1 MPTAARGRTSGSGGG
16 GTGLIGLRVLAVA
29 LGVFFLFTGVGTL
42 AWLTDSG
49 PLSQRFDEWLKGA
62 TPAARWYIETLAVPG
77 VPLFA
82 RLVPLAALAT
92 GGALLLGCWT
102 RLVASIALVMMLN
115 VHFVAGS
122 FSQWEFLRDGTGLP
136 LLGGLLALAI
146 GGSRLPF
153 SVSA

>member
-1 MPTAARGRTSGSGGG
+1 MATAARGRSPGGDGSGA
-16 GTGLIGLRVLAVA
+16 IGLRVLASL
-29 LGVFFLFTGVGTL
+29 LGVFLIFTGVDTF

-49 PLSQRFDEWLKGA
+49 PLSQRFDEWLDRA
-62 TPAARWYIETLAVPG
+62 TPAARWYIETLAIPG

-92 GGALLLGCWT
+92 GGALLLGFWT
-102 RLVASIALVMMLN
+102 RLAAALGFVMVLN
-115 VHFVAGS
+115 AHFVTGN
-122 FSQWEFLRDGTGLP
+122 FMRWEFLQDGTGLP